1 MDGDFMVEVSPGS
14 FRSYVAQ
21 DGAASHEDRVI
32 RHPVAERLAGLGAA
46 PADARHYFLLLRF
59 SLINLVGFAL
69 LGAAWMQGWV
79 SLAWTADTTYLS
91 HGIFALFLAG
101 VGVCG
106 YKIWHTSSELNKAR
120 RFDPFHNPEQSMAL
134 RYVSEVRGRSGDS
147 RALAA
152 SSLKLKLTTR
162 IGVVRFIANSLV
174 LLGLIGTVVGFIMA
188 LSGVDP
194 ETSGDAS
201 AITPMV
207 STLIVGMSV
216 ALYTTLIGSVL
227 NVWLMINYHILASGT
242 VNLLTTLV
250 DLGERHGRA

>member
-1 MDGDFMVEVSPGS
+1 MAEFLPSSRLEK
-14 FRSYVAQ
+14 AQ
-21 DGAASHEDRVI
+21 DGLAPSGDKVV
-32 RHPVAERLAGLGAA
+32 RHPVASRIAALGAA
-46 PADARHYFLLLRF
+46 PADARQYFLLLRF
-59 SLINLVGFAL
+59 SLVNLVGFAL

-79 SLAWTADTTYLS
+79 SLAWTADSTYLS

-101 VGVCG
+101 LGVCG
-106 YKIWHTSSELNKAR
+106 HKIWHTSRELNKAR
-120 RFDPFHNPEQSMAL
+120 RFDPFHPEQCLAL
-134 RYVSEVRGRSGDS
+134 RYVSEVKGRSGDS

-152 SSLKLKLTTR
+152 SSLKLKLSTR
-162 IGVVRFIANSLV
+162 IGVVRFVANSLV

-194 ETSGDAS
+194 QTSGDAS

>member
-1 MDGDFMVEVSPGS
+1 MAELSPGGVRAEMMTTEALAPS
-14 FRSYVAQ
+14 
-21 DGAASHEDRVI
+21 EDKIV
-32 RHPVAERLAGLGAA
+32 RHPVMGRLAVLGTA
-46 PADARHYFLLLRF
+46 PADAREYFLLLRF
-59 SLINLVGFAL
+59 VLVNVAGFAL
-69 LGAAWMQGWV
+69 LGGAWLQGWIDT
-79 SLAWTADTTYLS
+79 AWSSDSTYIS
-91 HGIFALFLAG
+91 HGIFALFLLGLAI
-101 VGVCG
+101 CG
-106 YKIWHTSSELNKAR
+106 HRIWRTSGELNKAR
-120 RFDPFHNPEQSMAL
+120 RFDPFHPEPSLAL
-134 RYVSEVRGRSGDS
+134 RYVSEVKGRSGDS

-152 SSLKLKLTTR
+152 ASLRLRLTTR
-162 IGVVRFIANSLV
+162 IGVVRFLANSLV

-207 STLIVGMSV
+207 STLIAGMSV

-227 NVWLMINYHILASGT
+227 NVWLMVNFHILAGGT

>member
-1 MDGDFMVEVSPGS
+1 MAEFLPSSRLEM
-14 FRSYVAQ
+14 AQ
-21 DGAASHEDRVI
+21 DGLAPSGDKVI
-32 RHPVAERLAGLGAA
+32 RHPVASRIAALGAA
-46 PADARHYFLLLRF
+46 PADARQYFLLLRF

-79 SLAWTADTTYLS
+79 SLAWTSDTTYLS

-101 VGVCG
+101 VGICG
-106 YKIWHTSSELNKAR
+106 HKIWQTSSELNKAR
-120 RFDPFHNPEQSMAL
+120 RFDPFHPEQCLAL
-134 RYVSEVRGRSGDS
+134 RYVAEVKGRSGDS

-152 SSLKLKLTTR
+152 SSLNLKLTTR

-227 NVWLMINYHILASGT
+227 NIWLMVNYHILANGT
-242 VNLLTTLV
+242 VSLLTTLV
-250 DLGERHGRA
+250 DLGERHGRS

>member
-1 MDGDFMVEVSPGS
+1 MAEFLPSSRLEK
-14 FRSYVAQ
+14 AQ
-21 DGAASHEDRVI
+21 DGLAPSGDKVI
-32 RHPVAERLAGLGAA
+32 RHPVAGRIAALGAA
-46 PADARHYFLLLRF
+46 PADARQYFLLLRF

-79 SLAWTADTTYLS
+79 SLAWTSDTTYLS

-101 VGVCG
+101 LGVCG
-106 YKIWHTSSELNKAR
+106 HKIWHTSRELNKAR
-120 RFDPFHNPEQSMAL
+120 RFDPFHPEQCLAL
-134 RYVSEVRGRSGDS
+134 RYVSEVKGRSGDS

-194 ETSGDAS
+194 ATSGDAS

>member
-1 MDGDFMVEVSPGS
+1 MAEYSTSSRIEMTDGNLALSGQKVV
-14 FRSYVAQ
+14 
-21 DGAASHEDRVI
+21 
-32 RHPVAERLAGLGAA
+32 RHPVVGRIAALGAA
-46 PADARHYFLLLRF
+46 PADARQYFLLLRF
-59 SLINLVGFAL
+59 TLVNLIGFAL

-79 SLAWTADTTYLS
+79 DIAWNADTTFLS
-91 HGIFALFLAG
+91 HGIFALFLIG
-101 VGVCG
+101 LVICG
-106 YKIWHTSSELNKAR
+106 QKIWKTSSELNKAR
-120 RFDPFHNPEQSMAL
+120 RFDPFNPEPSMAL
-134 RYVSEVRGRSGDS
+134 RYVSEVKGRSGDS

-188 LSGVDP
+188 LAGVDP
-194 ETSGDAS
+194 ETSGDAAS
-201 AITPMV
+201 ITPMV

-227 NVWLMINYHILASGT
+227 NVWLMINFHILASGT
-242 VNLLTTLV
+242 VNLLTSLV

>member
-1 MDGDFMVEVSPGS
+1 MAEYSTSSRMGMTDGNLALSRDKVV
-14 FRSYVAQ
+14 
-21 DGAASHEDRVI
+21 
-32 RHPVAERLAGLGAA
+32 RHPVVGRIAALGAA

-59 SLINLVGFAL
+59 SLVNLIGFAL

-79 SLAWTADTTYLS
+79 DIAWTADTTYLS
-91 HGIFALFLAG
+91 HGILALFLIGLAI
-101 VGVCG
+101 CG
-106 YKIWHTSSELNKAR
+106 QKIWKTSSEINKAR
-120 RFDPFHNPEQSMAL
+120 RFDPFNPEQSMAL
-134 RYVSEVRGRSGDS
+134 RYVSEVKGRSGDS

-194 ETSGDAS
+194 ETSGDAA

-227 NVWLMINYHILASGT
+227 NVWLMINFHILASGT
-242 VNLLTTLV
+242 VNLLTALV

>member
-1 MDGDFMVEVSPGS
+1 MVEVSPS
-14 FRSYVAQ
+14 DFRRLAQ
-21 DGAASHEDRVI
+21 DGALSEDKIVRY
-32 RHPVAERLAGLGAA
+32 PVMGRLAGLGAA

-59 SLINLVGFAL
+59 SLTNLIGFAL

-79 SLAWTADTTYLS
+79 DIAWTADTTYLS
-91 HGIFALFLAG
+91 HGIFVLFLFGLAI
-101 VGVCG
+101 CG
-106 YKIWHTSSELNKAR
+106 QKIWRTSNELNKAR
-120 RFDPFHNPEQSMAL
+120 RFDPIHNPEPSLAL
-134 RYVSEVRGRSGDS
+134 RYVAEVKGRSGDS
-147 RALAA
+147 RSLAA
-152 SSLKLKLTTR
+152 SSLKLKLSTG

-194 ETSGDAS
+194 ETSGDAA

-227 NVWLMINYHILASGT
+227 NVWLMVNFHILASGT
-242 VNLLTTLV
+242 VNLVTTLV

>member
-1 MDGDFMVEVSPGS
+1 MAEFFPSSRLEM
-14 FRSYVAQ
+14 AQ
-21 DGAASHEDRVI
+21 DGLAPSGDKVV
-32 RHPVAERLAGLGAA
+32 RHPVASRIAALGAA
-46 PADARHYFLLLRF
+46 PADARQYFLLLRF

-69 LGAAWMQGWV
+69 LGAAWVQGWV
-79 SLAWTADTTYLS
+79 SLAWTSDTTYLS

-101 VGVCG
+101 LGVCG
-106 YKIWHTSSELNKAR
+106 HKIWHTSRELNKAR
-120 RFDPFHNPEQSMAL
+120 RFDPIHNPEQSMAL

>member
-1 MDGDFMVEVSPGS
+1 MGELSSSGLRVEAMQEGTALSEEKIVHYPVMS
-14 FRSYVAQ
+14 RI
-21 DGAASHEDRVI
+21 AA
-32 RHPVAERLAGLGAA
+32 LGAT
-46 PADARHYFLLLRF
+46 PADGREYLLLLRF
-59 SLINLVGFAL
+59 SLVNLVGFIL
-69 LGAAWMQGWV
+69 LGAAWLQGWV
-79 SLAWTADTTYLS
+79 DVAWNADTTFIS
-91 HGIFALFLAG
+91 HGIFALFVIGLAI
-101 VGVCG
+101 CG
-106 YKIWHTSSELNKAR
+106 QKIWRTSVELNKAH
-120 RFDPFHNPEQSMAL
+120 RFDPFAPEPSLAL

-152 SSLKLKLTTR
+152 ASLKLKLTGR
-162 IGVVRFIANSLV
+162 IGAVRFVANMLV

-194 ETSGDAS
+194 ETSGDAA

-227 NVWLMINYHILASGT
+227 NIWLMVNYHILAGGT

-250 DLGERHGRA
+250 DLGERHGRV